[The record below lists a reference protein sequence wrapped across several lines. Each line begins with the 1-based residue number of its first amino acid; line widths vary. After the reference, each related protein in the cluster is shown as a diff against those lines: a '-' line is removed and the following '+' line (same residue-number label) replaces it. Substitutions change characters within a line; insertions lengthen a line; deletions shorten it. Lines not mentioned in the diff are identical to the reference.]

1 MGEPRISEDD
11 RELLKQ
17 EYDNVFAQIEH
28 WDNQF
33 WTKSRFFLLLE
44 SAFLG
49 VAFQFAGTN
58 LINDVTLSV
67 DIVALGLVVCL
78 FNIYLAY
85 VWFRSVRRVREYLE
99 PRVERAR
106 QIELLVES
114 EVAWNS
120 FIQQDEH
127 VSSKGSSRWEIHLPT
142 SFIVMWFVAGGVLAF
157 EFTSWAAA
165 MWVMLLLALAL
176 YLEWGMWFGTKDV
189 RDYDPDIEEE
199 KRELGL
205 E

>member
-1 MGEPRISEDD
+1 
-11 RELLKQ
+11 
-17 EYDNVFAQIEH
+17 
-28 WDNQF
+28 
-33 WTKSRFFLLLE
+33 
-44 SAFLG
+44 
-49 VAFQFAGTN
+49 
-58 LINDVTLSV
+58 
-67 DIVALGLVVCL
+67 
-78 FNIYLAY
+78 
-85 VWFRSVRRVREYLE
+85 VRRVREYLE

-142 SFIVMWFVAGGVLAF
+142 SFIMMWFVAGGVLAF